1 MAATA
6 HQQRDKAPGPG
17 LRRGPRP
24 LLMHLAWA
32 ALKHQPSNVSATGS
46 ANLNVD
52 WQSLMAKWS
61 QSALGGHLL
70 AENLVQNGPDDA
82 LIRGIAAYRRHPYT
96 RDLIDPPPVWQEG
109 ETCLRDYGGPLDCAA
124 PPVLVVPSLIN
135 RATILDLA
143 EGQSLVRA
151 LAARGLRVFMLD
163 WGWPDAQARTLNLE
177 ALITGRLSRA
187 IGHVTAVHGKVTLV
201 GYCMGGLLA
210 LAAALREPDHVA
222 ALALLATPWDFH
234 IARKPGQFGVEK
246 LLAGLEPVMQMS
258 GTLPVDAL
266 QMLFNL
272 DDPHA
277 VGDKY
282 RAFGASDQTSERAR
296 NFVAFEDWLNDGIP
310 LSAPIARETFGG
322 WYGENLPARLQW
334 RVGGTVIDPTKL
346 AMPSLIALAAR
357 DRIVRPESGLPLA
370 RALPGCTL
378 LQPQAGH
385 VGMIAGSSAAAALW
399 SPLAAWALSV
409 PAFANPV
416 ARSKVRRRR
425 GDTVKEKPE

>member
-1 MAATA
+1 
-6 HQQRDKAPGPG
+6 
-17 LRRGPRP
+17 
-24 LLMHLAWA
+24 MHLAWA
-32 ALKHQPSNVSATGS
+32 SLKRQQSKGFATGS

-52 WQSLMAKWS
+52 WPSLMAKWS
-61 QSALGGHLL
+61 QSALAGHLL
-70 AENLVQNGPDDA
+70 AETPVQNGPDDA
-82 LIRGIAAYRRHPYT
+82 LIHGIAAYRRHPYT
-96 RDLIDPPPVWQEG
+96 RDLVDPPPIWQEG
-109 ETCLRDYGGPLDCAA
+109 LTCLRDYGGTAEFGC

-143 EGQSLVRA
+143 PDQSLVRA

-163 WGWPDAQARTLNLE
+163 WGWPDAQARTLDLN

-187 IGHVTAVHGKVTLV
+187 IGHLAADFGPVTLV

-210 LAAALREPDHVA
+210 LAAALHEPDKVA
-222 ALALLATPWDFH
+222 ALGLLATPWDFH
-234 IARKPGQFGVEK
+234 IGRKPGEFGVEK
-246 LLAGLEPVMQMS
+246 LLAALEPLMQTH

-272 DDPHA
+272 EDPHA

-282 RAFGASDQTSERAR
+282 REFGTTDQTSERAR

-310 LSAPIARETFGG
+310 LAAPIARETFGG

-334 RVGGTVIDPTKL
+334 CVGDAAVNPANLRV
-346 AMPSLIALAAR
+346 PSLVALAVR
-357 DRIVRPESGLPLA
+357 DRIVRLESGLPLA

-378 LQPQAGH
+378 LQPEAGH
-385 VGMIAGSSAAAALW
+385 VGMIAGRSAEAMLW
-399 SPLAAWALSV
+399 SPLAAWARNIRG
-409 PAFANPV
+409 FANPV